1 MNTLQKL
8 VFAGNYGQPQE
19 LFVRGNAKIIENS
32 LVNCQGVITF
42 DTYFNMFIPGFWLK
56 NTHVN
61 KVSLKLKVAGS
72 GIATIYRVSQ
82 NGTEDKKLSE
92 VSFDNERPEFID
104 IIKDENI
111 NSLGEFV
118 YLKVQS
124 SNALLYEGEY
134 YGDSEGKKIDVACCI
149 CTYKREKEI
158 TRNIDLFNRF
168 LFENE
173 DVKKTGSVSVIIA
186 DNGKTLPKSLNNQ
199 YVHVFPNKNYGGS
212 AGFTRC
218 MIEAAIK
225 NKEYSHLILM
235 DDDAITEP
243 FVILR
248 TMHILA
254 HLKEEYQKSF
264 LGGGLLSKEK
274 MHLQME
280 NGAYFTLFETYFEKR
295 GLDLTKREQIIANA
309 KENKINYCGW
319 FYCSIPAS
327 YITAS
332 NLPLPLFIHGDDQEY
347 GVRNLNGIIMSN
359 GICIWHP
366 SPQGRM
372 RAYMNYYDCR
382 NDAIIA
388 AVHNKGMSAKS
399 MLRLITKKVMSK
411 AVVYKYEEAWYAIRG
426 FNDFYKGAEWFVNT
440 DAEKLNMELLSLK
453 EYNAAPIPDGKIV
466 YTPHPQEKV
475 KKIYKALNWFVPSN
489 NKNIYYNI
497 YEAAEYIPI
506 YRSRKIYLIDEP
518 NNRMYILKKSYK
530 LFFSIVEGYLKLVMT
545 VLFTHKKVWS
555 AWINKTTELQ
565 SLTFWE
571 NYLKQDN
578 IQN

>member
-56 NTHVN
+56 YTHVN

-173 DVKKTGSVSVIIA
+173 NVTKTGSVSVIIA

-225 NKEYSHLILM
+225 K
-235 DDDAITEP
+235 
-243 FVILR
+243 
-248 TMHILA
+248 
-254 HLKEEYQKSF
+254 
-264 LGGGLLSKEK
+264 
-274 MHLQME
+274 
-280 NGAYFTLFETYFEKR
+280 
-295 GLDLTKREQIIANA
+295 
-309 KENKINYCGW
+309 
-319 FYCSIPAS
+319 
-327 YITAS
+327 
-332 NLPLPLFIHGDDQEY
+332 
-347 GVRNLNGIIMSN
+347 
-359 GICIWHP
+359 
-366 SPQGRM
+366 
-372 RAYMNYYDCR
+372 
-382 NDAIIA
+382 
-388 AVHNKGMSAKS
+388 
-399 MLRLITKKVMSK
+399 
-411 AVVYKYEEAWYAIRG
+411 
-426 FNDFYKGAEWFVNT
+426 
-440 DAEKLNMELLSLK
+440 
-453 EYNAAPIPDGKIV
+453 
-466 YTPHPQEKV
+466 
-475 KKIYKALNWFVPSN
+475 
-489 NKNIYYNI
+489 
-497 YEAAEYIPI
+497 
-506 YRSRKIYLIDEP
+506 
-518 NNRMYILKKSYK
+518 
-530 LFFSIVEGYLKLVMT
+530 
-545 VLFTHKKVWS
+545 
-555 AWINKTTELQ
+555 LQ
-565 SLTFWE
+565 SQILWDKG
-571 NYLKQDN
+571 LR
-578 IQN
+578 I